1 VSPPRTE
8 FLEPY
13 HLIRFA
19 GSLDVSRYPEFRQAF
34 EAVPQ
39 SIPVL
44 VDLTEVDIVDSTFLS
59 EMLLLKRRHHGKLVT
74 LIPPRSQVARLFE
87 IANLGERLQVHS
99 DLSAAVNAL
108 GVRRSSEAAGE
119 EVAAD

>member
-1 VSPPRTE
+1 M
-8 FLEPY
+8 
-13 HLIRFA
+13 
-19 GSLDVSRYPEFRQAF
+19 SRYPEFRQAF